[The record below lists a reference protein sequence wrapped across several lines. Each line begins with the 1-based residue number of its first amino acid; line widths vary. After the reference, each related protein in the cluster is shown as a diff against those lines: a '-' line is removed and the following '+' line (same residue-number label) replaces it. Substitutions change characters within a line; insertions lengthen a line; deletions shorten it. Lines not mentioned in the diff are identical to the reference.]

1 MLVDKNIFPGTFGY
15 MNTNLAALCLFFA
28 TLLYGQEEQVKHYPR
43 NTIYV
48 EVLGS
53 SLFYSVN
60 YEARL
65 INKNSFGLSA
75 RIGLT
80 VFPNVTLVPIG
91 ISILKGKRINFFEA
105 GAAIVP
111 DTDQYINYSAAIGW
125 RRNGPKGLFT
135 RCGFSVF
142 YSINMGGVLYWPA
155 LGIGFGF

>member
-1 MLVDKNIFPGTFGY
+1 MQVDKNIIPGAFWCRRI
-15 MNTNLAALCLFFA
+15 NFAALCLFL
-28 TLLYGQEEQVKHYPR
+28 TSLLYAQEEQVKHYPK

-48 EVLGS
+48 EALGS

-65 INKNSFGLSA
+65 INKNNFGLSA

-80 VFPNVTLVPIG
+80 VFPNVTLVPVG

-111 DTDQYINYSAAIGW
+111 DSDQCINYSAAIGW

>member
-1 MLVDKNIFPGTFGY
+1 MQVDKNIFPGAFWCRRIDFAT
-15 MNTNLAALCLFFA
+15 LCLFL
-28 TLLYGQEEQVKHYPR
+28 TSLLYAQEEQVKHYPK

-48 EVLGS
+48 EALGS

-65 INKNSFGLSA
+65 INKNNFGLSA

-80 VFPNVTLVPIG
+80 VFPNVTLVPVG

-111 DTDQYINYSAAIGW
+111 DSDQYINYSAAIGW